1 MPGQRRRAVPHVVDL
16 SGPAYRCS
24 CPSRKIPCK
33 HVLALLLL
41 WSEGSVPDDAAG
53 PPDWAG
59 SWLVARAAKASR
71 APSGDQAEPKD
82 PSAAARRAEQR
93 EARVASGL
101 AELDRWLC
109 DQVRQGLAAS
119 QQAGYAHWDDIA
131 ARMVDAQAPGLAE
144 RLRALASVPHSGAGW
159 DGRLLEEYALLH
171 LLAVAY
177 RRQAELPPPLR
188 DTVRSRI
195 GFSLRQ
201 ADVLAGGQP
210 IRDHWQVLARRD
222 LEQDRIRTRRT
233 WLRGRKTGR
242 DALLLSFAA
251 AGQALDDSL
260 PSAPTPTRTWCS
272 TRRVPL
278 RAAVLARHDARRGAA
293 DGAAGWRHDRR
304 AAGGYA
310 AALAADPWLDS
321 WLAVVE
327 IIPVRA
333 PALAVRG
340 ADGGSLPLHPG
351 AGDCWPLFALSGG
364 RPVTLAGEWTPRG
377 LWPLTPGTRPDRRY
391 RCERMAGP
399 GHCEPDRYRTGRGS
413 RARRPWP
420 AVPGRRPPGR
430 SRRPAARPGRA
441 ADGRAP
447 GRNPDPS
454 GRIRV
459 PGRAAPR
466 RRTGPG
472 SRGQPGRW
480 PPARPDARRR
490 APGSAGRVADRDGS
504 PRPPGPASPAA
515 RAARPGPAGLA
526 VRPGLRRL
534 SAEAGGARARWLA
547 RLNPDWTFVTAL
559 TESGDDTWRL
569 GGKSQRRGYLAALR
583 ARDPAAARELITQSW
598 AAAGPE
604 RVMFLSVLANQGLS
618 LADEPLLESA
628 LDERDTEVRGW
639 AAHLLARLPGSAL
652 GRGWR
657 AAPPAAC
664 ASTGTCAAP
673 G

>member
-1 MPGQRRRAVPHVVDL
+1 MSVPPARVSSVAERWDRERVLALAPDALSQRTALSLASGRAWPATGAAAGADAVWGECRGSASAPYRTVVDL

-24 CPSRKIPCK
+24 CPSRKFPCK

-59 SWLVARAAKASR
+59 SWLLARAAARGVRGDGSPRSR
-71 APSGDQAEPKD
+71 GVPGGSGFRSPG
-82 PSAAARRAEQR
+82 SAQSAARRAEQR
-93 EARVASGL
+93 ETRVASGL
-101 AELDRWLC
+101 AELDRWLG

-177 RRQAELPPPLR
+177 GRQAELPPPLR

-260 PSAPTPTRTWCS
+260 AVGAETDADLVFYPGA
-272 TRRVPL
+272 VPL
-278 RAAVLARHDARRGAA
+278 RAAVLARHDGSDGGASGGA
-293 DGAAGWRHDRR
+293 PLDAGPPDGGTIAGLL
-304 AAGGYA
+304 GGYA

-327 IIPVRA
+327 IIPVRGPA
-333 PALAVRG
+333 PAVRG
-340 ADGGSLPLHPG
+340 ADSGSLPLHPG

-377 LWPLTPGTRPDRRY
+377 LWPLTAWD
-391 RCERMAGP
+391 EAG
-399 GHCEPDRYRTGRGS
+399 R
-413 RARRPWP
+413 
-420 AVPGRRPPGR
+420 AVP
-430 SRRPAARPGRA
+430 
-441 ADGRAP
+441 
-447 GRNPDPS
+447 
-454 GRIRV
+454 
-459 PGRAAPR
+459 
-466 RRTGPG
+466 
-472 SRGQPGRW
+472 
-480 PPARPDARRR
+480 
-490 APGSAGRVADRDGS
+490 
-504 PRPPGPASPAA
+504 
-515 RAARPGPAGLA
+515 L
-526 VRPGLRRL
+526 
-534 SAEAGGARARWLA
+534 
-547 RLNPDWTFVTAL
+547 
-559 TESGDDTWRL
+559 
-569 GGKSQRRGYLAALR
+569 
-583 ARDPAAARELITQSW
+583 
-598 AAAGPE
+598 
-604 RVMFLSVLANQGLS
+604 
-618 LADEPLLESA
+618 
-628 LDERDTEVRGW
+628 
-639 AAHLLARLPGSAL
+639 
-652 GRGWR
+652 
-657 AAPPAAC
+657 
-664 ASTGTCAAP
+664 
-673 G
+673 